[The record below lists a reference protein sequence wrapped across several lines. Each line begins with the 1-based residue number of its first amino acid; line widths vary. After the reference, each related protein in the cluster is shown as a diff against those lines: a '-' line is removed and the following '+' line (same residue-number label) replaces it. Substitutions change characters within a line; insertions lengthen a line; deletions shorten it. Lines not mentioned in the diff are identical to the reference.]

1 MQCPQSGCFAI
12 QIEVRPVHSISKSP
26 RLTFVS
32 LAMTKYH
39 YDHQQ
44 RDIHKTA
51 RPRKHWQ
58 SQNPLKNLQKNTL
71 WLYLEWV
78 YSIKQNIMLK
88 RLFQIS
94 ILLLFISAGAISSA
108 NDSIANPKFDIF
120 TTDQKKIINDIWKE
134 NALREW
140 AYSAIHADNQK
151 IKNLIDSNDQ
161 IKTQKDAE
169 KKTFKLVW
177 RLINYALGLI
187 SLISLIIL
195 IVAGVQMATAAG
207 DDKKFWAGKASLL
220 KIAKAIWG
228 IAISWLIISMI
239 FWIIDVITK
248 NI

>member
-1 MQCPQSGCFAI
+1 MS
-12 QIEVRPVHSISKSP
+12 
-26 RLTFVS
+26 
-32 LAMTKYH
+32 KYH

-44 RDIHKTA
+44 REIHKTA

-78 YSIKQNIMLK
+78 YSIKQKTMLK
-88 RLFQIS
+88 KLFQIS
-94 ILLLFISAGAISSA
+94 IVLLLSSVSASTFA
-108 NDSIANPKFDIF
+108 NNLINKLDEIL

-169 KKTFKLVW
+169 KKTFKLIK
-177 RLINYALGLI
+177 RLINYALWLV
-187 SLISLIIL
+187 SLIALIIL
-195 IVAGVQMATAAG
+195 LIAGFQMATAAG

>member
-1 MQCPQSGCFAI
+1 
-12 QIEVRPVHSISKSP
+12 
-26 RLTFVS
+26 
-32 LAMTKYH
+32 
-39 YDHQQ
+39 
-44 RDIHKTA
+44 
-51 RPRKHWQ
+51 
-58 SQNPLKNLQKNTL
+58 
-71 WLYLEWV
+71 
-78 YSIKQNIMLK
+78 MLK

-94 ILLLFISAGAISSA
+94 ILLLFISAGTISSA
-108 NDSIANPKFDIF
+108 DDSFAKPKFDIF

>member
-1 MQCPQSGCFAI
+1 
-12 QIEVRPVHSISKSP
+12 
-26 RLTFVS
+26 
-32 LAMTKYH
+32 MTKYH

-51 RPRKHWQ
+51 RTRKHWQ

-94 ILLLFISAGAISSA
+94 IVLLLSSVSASTFA
-108 NDSIANPKFDIF
+108 NNLINKLDEIL

-169 KKTFKLVW
+169 KKTFKLIK
-177 RLINYALGLI
+177 RLINYALWLV
-187 SLISLIIL
+187 SLIALIIL
-195 IVAGVQMATAAG
+195 LIAGVQMATAAG

-220 KIAKAIWG
+220 KITKAIWG

>member
-1 MQCPQSGCFAI
+1 MS
-12 QIEVRPVHSISKSP
+12 
-26 RLTFVS
+26 
-32 LAMTKYH
+32 KYH

-44 RDIHKTA
+44 REIHKTA

-94 ILLLFISAGAISSA
+94 IFLLLSSVSASTFA
-108 NDSIANPKFDIF
+108 NNLINKLDEIL

-151 IKNLIDSNDQ
+151 IKNLINSNDQ

-239 FWIIDVITK
+239 FWVIDVITK

>member
-1 MQCPQSGCFAI
+1 
-12 QIEVRPVHSISKSP
+12 
-26 RLTFVS
+26 
-32 LAMTKYH
+32 
-39 YDHQQ
+39 
-44 RDIHKTA
+44 
-51 RPRKHWQ
+51 
-58 SQNPLKNLQKNTL
+58 
-71 WLYLEWV
+71 
-78 YSIKQNIMLK
+78 MLK

-94 ILLLFISAGAISSA
+94 IFLLLSSVSASTSA
-108 NDSIANPKFDIF
+108 NNLINKLDEIL

-134 NALREW
+134 NALREG

-169 KKTFKLVW
+169 KKTFKLIW